1 MVQKEINDWKYASM
15 VIDRLF
21 LWIFGGASFIG
32 TFGILMQAPSIYD
45 ERLPLG
51 RPRI

>member
-1 MVQKEINDWKYASM
+1 M

-21 LWIFGGASFIG
+21 LWIFTGASFVG
-32 TFGILMQAPSIYD
+32 TVGILLQAPSIYD

-51 RPRI
+51 QNRN